1 MYIPEDGVDGDAA
14 GEDLEKHEVHV
25 RGEAAEE
32 LDPGRL
38 VVFGVEGEREDDP
51 HRREDHHYPREGV
64 ELPAGPVLDANHDL
78 INYRMPHGFLSIN
91 YLDGALPQVAG
102 VGLHRRVGDDLLQLA
117 LDEDVKEGQRP

>member
-1 MYIPEDGVDGDAA
+1 MIESLQRAKVDGKVRGIYSSMYIPEDGVDGDAA

-64 ELPAGPVLDANHDL
+64 ELPAGPVLDVNHGQ
-78 INYRMPHGFLSIN
+78 II
-91 YLDGALPQVAG
+91 
-102 VGLHRRVGDDLLQLA
+102 DLLMKLICA
-117 LDEDVKEGQRP
+117 TLYMSFT

>member
-1 MYIPEDGVDGDAA
+1 MIESLQRAKVDGKVRGVSLQHVPEDGVDGDAA

-64 ELPAGPVLDANHDL
+64 ELPAGPVLDVNHGL
-78 INYRMPHGFLSIN
+78 II
-91 YLDGALPQVAG
+91 
-102 VGLHRRVGDDLLQLA
+102 DLLM
-117 LDEDVKEGQRP
+117 K

>member
-1 MYIPEDGVDGDAA
+1 MESLQGAEVDGKVRGGSLQHVPEDGVDGDAA

-64 ELPAGPVLDANHDL
+64 ELPAGPVLDANRDL
-78 INYRMPHGFLSIN
+78 INYRIIECHMAFYQLITLMAPF
-91 YLDGALPQVAG
+91 
-102 VGLHRRVGDDLLQLA
+102 HRSPV
-117 LDEDVKEGQRP
+117 